1 MFEGRLLHGTGV
13 NKTETPRRMF
23 VGNSLKPNF
32 RQQEL
37 WALSLAEDVLAAASP
52 KVSAAPR
59 RPRRRVHSSLF

>member
-13 NKTETPRRMF
+13 NTTETPRRMF
-23 VGNSLKPNF
+23 VGNSLKANF

-37 WALSLAEDVLAAASP
+37 WALSLAKDVLAAASP

-59 RPRRRVHSSLF
+59 WPRRRANSSLF